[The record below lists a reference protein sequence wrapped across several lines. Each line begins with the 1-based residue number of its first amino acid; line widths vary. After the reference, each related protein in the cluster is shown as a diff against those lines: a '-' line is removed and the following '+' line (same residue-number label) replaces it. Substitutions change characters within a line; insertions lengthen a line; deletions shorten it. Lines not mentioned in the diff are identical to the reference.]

1 MKIKDI
7 LKAEKE
13 CLRFL
18 DKLKEVKVR
27 MKDDKYTLY
36 GCKETGALKR
46 SSLDLTR
53 SLSVMRNPVY

>member
-7 LKAEKE
+7 LTAEKE

-18 DKLKEVKVR
+18 DRLRKVKTR
-27 MKDDKYTLY
+27 LKDDKYTLY

-53 SLSVMRNPVY
+53 SLSEMRNPVY